1 MRALR
6 VSHIVVSTVD
16 LAQVI
21 KDSFIDIDE
30 LPLKLRMFERLARKY
45 SACGSRTKGGDL
57 GWLEAHGNAPELF
70 RATQEAPVGEI
81 RGPVHSK
88 YGYHIFIVTQEA
100 KMVDTGTDG
109 SNLPIGAGP
118 GTL

>member
-6 VSHIVVSTVD
+6 VSHIVISTIE
-16 LAQVI
+16 LAKVI
-21 KDSFIDIDE
+21 KDSLIDIDNF
-30 LPLKLRMFERLARKY
+30 PLKLKMFERLAKKY

-70 RATQEAPVGEI
+70 KATQEARVGEI
-81 RGPVHSK
+81 QGPVHSK

-100 KMVDTGTDG
+100 KMVDTGADG
-109 SNLPIGAGP
+109 ANLPIGAGP

>member
-1 MRALR
+1 MRALK
-6 VSHIVVSTVD
+6 VSHIVISTED
-16 LAQVI
+16 LAKVI
-21 KDSFIDIDE
+21 KDSFIGIE
-30 LPLKLRMFERLARKY
+30 NLPLKIKMFERLARKY
-45 SACGSRTKGGDL
+45 SACGSRKKGGDL

-70 RATQEAPVGEI
+70 RATQEALVGEVC
-81 RGPVHSK
+81 GPVHSK

-100 KMVDTGTDG
+100 KMVDTGSDG